1 MFSQREKCLHL
12 EFFSSAFFRIRDE
25 YREIRRIHT
34 LFTLCLPIPSLSYS
48 LNSTTMKNESSNT
61 SLSYHK
67 GIIEE
72 FHELSKIFKDI
83 IRRTWNIFV
92 ISVFCDGTV
101 WIYLDLVELDQDFF
115 SKLNLNQF
123 KYNKC
128 SLRYKFLPKSFCFP
142 PLTRNAIC

>member
-48 LNSTTMKNESSNT
+48 LNSTNMKNEKLESSNT

-67 GIIEE
+67 GMFEE

-83 IRRTWNIFV
+83 IR
-92 ISVFCDGTV
+92 GT
-101 WIYLDLVELDQDFF
+101 
-115 SKLNLNQF
+115 
-123 KYNKC
+123 
-128 SLRYKFLPKSFCFP
+128 
-142 PLTRNAIC
+142 